1 MSLGCAFCPPGR
13 NLPFYCSHKVALI
26 RVQPFPENILQ
37 EQVSKPQDSKGFLRC
52 KQSDPQFEKCVNKA
66 ANLAIPELVKGQPKF
81 GLPVIDP
88 LRITSLIIN
97 QGHGPVNIRLNFTN
111 LDIIGLTGSSVTNLN
126 GKVEI
131 IIKVVSHL
139 RTTESSQMNKT
150 ASRGYSLEKTLHT
163 STGSKIFLAI
173 FEKLTSRTDI
183 QKAQMSFKVTM
194 RTPLNLI
201 GQYSVEGKVLVLPI
215 VGHGPCNLTLDK
227 FEATITGHF
236 SPTEKGGEI
245 YWLLKDLN
253 FDFTV
258 TKLYMNLANLFNGDK
273 ALGTQ
278 MNIFLNENWK
288 EILEELRPAFT
299 TALTTIFRNM
309 AQRFFEKVPLNQMF
323 PKQ

>member
-1 MSLGCAFCPPGR
+1 MNSFVLVVCICGFFVNIDAAVK
-13 NLPFYCSHKVALI
+13 LP
-26 RVQPFPENILQ
+26 
-37 EQVSKPQDSKGFLRC
+37 KGFLRC

-111 LDIIGLTGSSVTNLN
+111 LDIIGLTGSSVTNL
-126 GKVEI
+126 K
-131 IIKVVSHL
+131 
-139 RTTESSQMNKT
+139 
-150 ASRGYSLEKTLHT
+150 
-163 STGSKIFLAI
+163 
-173 FEKLTSRTDI
+173 TDI